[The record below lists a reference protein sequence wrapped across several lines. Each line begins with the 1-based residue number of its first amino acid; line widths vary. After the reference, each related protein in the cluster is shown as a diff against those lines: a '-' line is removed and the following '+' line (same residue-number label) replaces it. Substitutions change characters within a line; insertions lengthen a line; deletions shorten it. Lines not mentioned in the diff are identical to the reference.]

1 MTVIPRGKFERCNF
15 PPERCCRETRPGQC
29 LPEGSPRPAR
39 HESSQPLGKNMTG
52 SGSSVGSRALNS
64 RPGLAVLLTS
74 CGLLSLPITREDSGH
89 VFIFITHVH
98 PQMLDSH
105 QETPSATFPACG
117 LGHPWR
123 NHCFSQDRTRRGM
136 KAGVIFPCGPGGAC
150 AGNFD

>member
-1 MTVIPRGKFERCNF
+1 MQRNQTWAVPSRRLPSTGPTRVVSATGKEHDGKRGF
-15 PPERCCRETRPGQC
+15 
-29 LPEGSPRPAR
+29 A
-39 HESSQPLGKNMTG
+39 SSL
-52 SGSSVGSRALNS
+52 GSRALNS

-74 CGLLSLPITREDSGH
+74 CGRLSLPITREDSGH